1 MDTFFQFL
9 ALIICLAL
17 SAFFSCSETALF
29 SLSKSTVHVLSG
41 KNERGRTIARHL
53 VHAPNLLITILIGN
67 MFVNIF
73 STSIS
78 ERIATNLFSS
88 FGLEISI
95 AAMTFLIIIFGEIT
109 PKVIAV
115 NNAQT
120 IALFVIPFIDKLYT
134 VLAPIR
140 KILYRVSSFFL
151 QHITRFMSAEMH
163 SSHEEVKAIITDSH
177 RIGLLLEHEKRMIE
191 GVMKLN
197 SIRVHDIMTPRTEMV
212 AVEENDSVN
221 QIQKKIQN
229 GKVSRIPVYKEQL
242 DNVIGVLYVKDFLMI
257 DKENM
262 KLAGIVRK
270 PYFVP
275 ETKLAIELF
284 REMRKAQIHLA
295 VVVDEYGGVEGLI
308 TMEDILEEIF
318 GDILDKKDVL
328 LTLKKISPRSMKI
341 SGKLS
346 IEDFNE
352 VFSAHINDEL
362 NVTIGGFLLTHF
374 GHIPKKGECIV
385 IQGIEFMVTRSK
397 KNRIEEIIVT
407 RKTGSKA

>member
-1 MDTFFQFL
+1 
-9 ALIICLAL
+9 
-17 SAFFSCSETALF
+17 
-29 SLSKSTVHVLSG
+29 
-41 KNERGRTIARHL
+41 
-53 VHAPNLLITILIGN
+53 
-67 MFVNIF
+67 
-73 STSIS
+73 
-78 ERIATNLFSS
+78 
-88 FGLEISI
+88 
-95 AAMTFLIIIFGEIT
+95 
-109 PKVIAV
+109 
-115 NNAQT
+115 
-120 IALFVIPFIDKLYT
+120 
-134 VLAPIR
+134 
-140 KILYRVSSFFL
+140 
-151 QHITRFMSAEMH
+151 MSAEMH